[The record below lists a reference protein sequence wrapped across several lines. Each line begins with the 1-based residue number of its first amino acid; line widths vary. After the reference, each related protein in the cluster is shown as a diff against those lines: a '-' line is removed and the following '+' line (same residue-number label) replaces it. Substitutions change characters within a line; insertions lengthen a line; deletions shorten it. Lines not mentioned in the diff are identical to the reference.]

1 MVLAVVNIKVAIH
14 MELVVDMAVV
24 IMEVVEEVTVAALEM
39 VDTEVELIEILYHLF
54 LLSVI
59 GRPCR

>member
-1 MVLAVVNIKVAIH
+1 MVVAVVNIKGAIH

-24 IMEVVEEVTVAALEM
+24 IMEVVEEDTVAALEM
-39 VDTEVELIEILYHLF
+39 VDTEVELIEILHHVF

-59 GRPCR
+59 ARPCQ

>member
-1 MVLAVVNIKVAIH
+1 

>member
-1 MVLAVVNIKVAIH
+1 

-39 VDTEVELIEILYHLF
+39 VDTEVELIEIFIMDFYF
-54 LLSVI
+54 WLSADLV
-59 GRPCR
+59 CDV